1 MNNVFLVLLISI
13 FSTTNIFAEEHK
25 QNGTNQENVLA
36 ISQNQIKVA
45 TVDFQRILRE
55 SQIGRQY
62 LKSAKTNIDKKQK
75 LLSKLDSQ
83 FRAMREEY
91 DEQKLVLE
99 EKSRDEKE
107 EELAYKLTE
116 LKRKR
121 EDFEAE
127 MKIADARFQ
136 RDILRVTMKEVKIV
150 AEQLGY
156 DIVLSASAPGLMF
169 MSSKLDIT
177 DKVLERMSR

>member
-62 LKSAKTNIDKKQK
+62 LKSAKTNIDKKC
-75 LLSKLDSQ
+75 LTDRIFYGLISWLPTCVFNESTLD
-83 FRAMREEY
+83 
-91 DEQKLVLE
+91 
-99 EKSRDEKE
+99 
-107 EELAYKLTE
+107 ELPY
-116 LKRKR
+116 
-121 EDFEAE
+121 
-127 MKIADARFQ
+127 
-136 RDILRVTMKEVKIV
+136 
-150 AEQLGY
+150 
-156 DIVLSASAPGLMF
+156 S
-169 MSSKLDIT
+169 
-177 DKVLERMSR
+177 